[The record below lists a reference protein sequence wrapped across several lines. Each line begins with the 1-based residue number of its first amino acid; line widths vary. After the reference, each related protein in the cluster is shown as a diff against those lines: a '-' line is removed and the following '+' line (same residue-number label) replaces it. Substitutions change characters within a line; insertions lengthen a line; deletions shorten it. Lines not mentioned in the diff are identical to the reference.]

1 MVIITIENLRWRAM
15 QPFVHDQVIATSKEI
30 MKKTRIVTGKMSR
43 IYNPEVLQYIHTF
56 PIKLSTP
63 SNDWWRIEKRVV
75 YRVRLCSQL
84 EAITKR
90 YESAIQ

>member
-1 MVIITIENLRWRAM
+1 M

-56 PIKLSTP
+56 PIKLSP
-63 SNDWWRIEKRVV
+63 LVMIDDVLRKESCIVYGFVVSLKR
-75 YRVRLCSQL
+75 
-84 EAITKR
+84 
-90 YESAIQ
+90 